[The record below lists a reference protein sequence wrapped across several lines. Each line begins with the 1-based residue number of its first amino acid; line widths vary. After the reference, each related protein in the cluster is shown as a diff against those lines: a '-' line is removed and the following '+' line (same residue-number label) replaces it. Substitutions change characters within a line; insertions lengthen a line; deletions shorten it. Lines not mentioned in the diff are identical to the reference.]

1 MLSYRVVKVTKVI
14 SLKKKKKNFKAMQ
27 RKAKHAAESSE
38 TVHVWWK
45 SKTFTLTF
53 YLRLW

>member
-1 MLSYRVVKVTKVI
+1 MLSYRVVKVTKVV
-14 SLKKKKKNFKAMQ
+14 SLKKKKFFKAMQ